1 MSTAA
6 IAGAVLA
13 VAVVLLFLGSVRRGF
28 IIGLSIPIAILA
40 TFALMGLGNLTL
52 NIMSLGG
59 LALGLSA
66 FDAVIEAGRVRF
78 RPILMTSLTTVLGMT
93 PLALGI
99 GDGSEL
105 MQPLAIAVIGGLLV
119 SMILTL
125 LLVPSVYLIVDG
137 IGETLT
143 GLLTRR
149 PPRRHER
156 RHDEVPAPAGAR
168 ARG

>member
-1 MSTAA
+1 
-6 IAGAVLA
+6 
-13 VAVVLLFLGSVRRGF
+13 VAMLWVTGTNLSAPVMLGVILLVGIVVNN
-28 IIGLSIPIAILA
+28 AIL
-40 TFALMGLGNLTL
+40 LVEYVEVGRRDEGLT
-52 NIMSLGG
+52 
-59 LALGLSA
+59 A

-149 PPRRHER
+149 RPRRHER
-156 RHDEVPAPAGAR
+156 RHGEVPAAAGAR

>member
-1 MSTAA
+1 MLGV
-6 IAGAVLA
+6 ILLVGI
-13 VAVVLLFLGSVRRGF
+13 VVNN
-28 IIGLSIPIAILA
+28 AILLVEYVEA
-40 TFALMGLGNLTL
+40 GRREE
-52 NIMSLGG
+52 
-59 LALGLSA
+59 GLSA

-149 PPRRHER
+149 RPRRHER
-156 RHDEVPAPAGAR
+156 RHDEVPAAAGAR